1 MIQTG
6 YQGPPA
12 AIIISALLSANVPSA
27 PEERNVTQAH
37 PLHVSLPLEMKW
49 SAYTI
54 GADLV
59 PLRRSADVNAFQTL
73 RDQWRIERGATS
85 SVTEMAMCRSYLR
98 IIGMGPDVLPL
109 ILRQMANEGDE
120 PDLWF
125 VALQMLTGADP
136 VIDDARGNFKEMA
149 KLWLDWAS
157 RNGYAW

>member
-1 MIQTG
+1 
-6 YQGPPA
+6 
-12 AIIISALLSANVPSA
+12 
-27 PEERNVTQAH
+27 
-37 PLHVSLPLEMKW
+37 
-49 SAYTI
+49 
-54 GADLV
+54 
-59 PLRRSADVNAFQTL
+59 
-73 RDQWRIERGATS
+73 
-85 SVTEMAMCRSYLR
+85 
-98 IIGMGPDVLPL
+98 MGPDVLPL